1 MNPTHQAK
9 PSTKAKTPLTG
20 KDPLATTQ
28 KIADLMEI
36 LATAKETAVRFEFE
50 AGQDSTVFIAGTF
63 NDWNPTS
70 HPLEY
75 RPHKNVFRAYL
86 LLEEG
91 THEYKFV
98 VNGVWQEDPKC
109 PERVPDGEGEFNSV
123 IHVQLPSRK

>member
-1 MNPTHQAK
+1 MNPAQHDKSSAR
-9 PSTKAKTPLTG
+9 ARTPLMG

-28 KIADLMEI
+28 KILDLMVI
-36 LATAKETAVRFEFE
+36 LATAKETAVRFEV
-50 AGQDSTVFIAGTF
+50 AAAQDSKVFIAGTF

-75 RPHKNVFRAYL
+75 RPNKNVFRAYL

-98 VNGVWQEDPKC
+98 VNGVWQEDPNC
-109 PERVPDGEGEFNSV
+109 PERVPDGEGAFNSV